1 MKDWISIN
9 GRTFL
14 AEEFIRI
21 LDNYRSRR
29 IIIDRGAIEI
39 QKYCRMI
46 FVLQELTKQKNI
58 FKRYFHIN
66 VI

>member
-29 IIIDRGAIEI
+29 IVINRGEVER
-39 QKYCRMI
+39 QKY
-46 FVLQELTKQKNI
+46 
-58 FKRYFHIN
+58 
-66 VI
+66 